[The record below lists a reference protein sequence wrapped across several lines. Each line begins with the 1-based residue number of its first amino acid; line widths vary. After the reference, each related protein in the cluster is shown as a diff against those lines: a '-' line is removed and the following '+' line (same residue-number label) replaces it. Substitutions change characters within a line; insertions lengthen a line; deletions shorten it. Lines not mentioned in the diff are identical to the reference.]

1 MANQA
6 QSCPISTDRVNS
18 WLTKIYSFFTFSIVS
33 IFLLTPFKEVI
44 FISAI
49 DFTIRIFFGVK
60 YSPVCTAIRFGLK
73 VTNTPVNMINAGPK
87 KFAAKVGF
95 LFTLLISAG
104 VIFNFPTLSL
114 VAGVVAF
121 LAIGAE
127 VFFDFCLACTMY
139 SYLPESWKN
148 YL

>member
-18 WLTKIYSFFTFSIVS
+18 KLTKIYSFFTFTIVS
-33 IFLLTPFKEVI
+33 ISLFTPFKEII
-44 FISAI
+44 FLSAI
-49 DFTIRIFFGVK
+49 DFMIRIFFGVK

-73 VTNTPVNMINAGPK
+73 VTNAPVNMINAGPK

-95 LFTLLISAG
+95 VFTLLISAG
-104 VIFNFPTLSL
+104 VIFNIPTLSI
-114 VAGVVAF
+114 VAGAIAF
-121 LAIGAE
+121 LAMGAE
-127 VFFDFCLACTMY
+127 VFFDFCLACTIY